1 MLLKR
6 ERGMGNG
13 EWAIENRKWEIE
25 FFSLTFYNV
34 EYIFSAAIIDIH
46 V

>member
-1 MLLKR
+1 
-6 ERGMGNG
+6 MGNG
-13 EWAIENRKWEIE
+13 KLKIGNGKLKMGNGKLKIE
-25 FFSLTFYNV
+25 FFSLPFYNV